1 MEYHKHKSISLAD
14 QIFEKL
20 EFDILSGQYQRGDI
34 LTEAKLSEQLGV
46 SRTPIREALRRLSQ
60 ERIIEDTP
68 KGSIVIG
75 ITEQDV
81 KDIFKIRIPLEGM
94 AVAECAR
101 HISSLEIKELGE
113 VVELQEFY
121 IDKNNVDGIR
131 SMDSKFHEMIY
142 RFSGSSVFYDILV
155 SLHRK
160 THKFRKASV
169 SDHHNAEVSLKE
181 HREIFNAVADHN
193 ANLAEALAVM
203 HIKNARERIFGKDE
217 K

>member
-20 EFDILSGQYQRGDI
+20 EYDILSGVYQRGDV
-34 LTEAKLSEQLGV
+34 LTETGLSEQLGV

-75 ITEQDV
+75 ITEKDV

-101 HISSLEIKELGE
+101 HISPLEIRELGE

-121 IDKNNVDGIR
+121 IKKNNIDGIR

-142 RFSGSSVFYDILV
+142 RFSGSTVFYDVLV
-155 SLHRK
+155 NLHRK

-169 SDHHNAEVSLKE
+169 SNHTNAEISLKE
-181 HREIFNAVADHN
+181 HSDIFNAIADHN
-193 ANLAEALAVM
+193 PNLAEALAVM
-203 HIKNARERIFGKDE
+203 HIKNARERIFGKDA